1 MRLVYARLTFEEPYV
16 SGGHT
21 GHAEKRM
28 WGGPGS
34 GQCWREGTYERG
46 LGWAV
51 DQTSSRILCTFLRS
65 LDFTLLAAG

>member
-46 LGWAV
+46 LGWAG
-51 DQTSSRILCTFLRS
+51 D
-65 LDFTLLAAG
+65 